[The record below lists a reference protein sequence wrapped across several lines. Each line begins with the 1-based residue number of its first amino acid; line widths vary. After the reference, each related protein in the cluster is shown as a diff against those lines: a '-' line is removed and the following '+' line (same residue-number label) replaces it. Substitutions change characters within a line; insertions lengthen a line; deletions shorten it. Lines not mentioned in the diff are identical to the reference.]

1 MVQILR
7 HELKKQGNETVLF
20 LYLDQSNTEFARELG
35 SLDDN
40 TKGDLDKSVN
50 SYIRSKLP
58 NLKQA
63 TVKIMVGGLLVT
75 SFAFSP
81 AVGGLF
87 GGDDNRA
94 HAAEVD
100 VEYKGFADVKPD
112 RESAPAIEALVKAGV
127 IKGYPDGF
135 HPREEISRQ
144 HAAVMFVRAL
154 KLPTDNVVD
163 PGFKDVPKTHPY
175 YNEIAAAT
183 AAGYFNKA
191 DNFNP
196 NGNFTRGQSAS
207 VIVRAYDL
215 EGDKTSP
222 FTDLAG
228 SGHEDAIGIMY
239 NLGLA
244 KGVGNNYSP
253 NNNVTREQFAMLLHR
268 TIEAQDTVV
277 TPPVVAPTVNSL
289 SGTNLKEVVVT
300 FNSAVTGV
308 TADNFLV
315 KGNTVD
321 AVAVSEDGKS
331 VTLTLKNAI
340 SQQSDVEVTVKSN
353 VKFESGASLPENVV
367 QTIGVTDV
375 TIPVMESIALT
386 GPNTF
391 TIKFSEPVKETSA
404 GSGSVLIN
412 NGIFGV
418 ADKALSNDGRTL
430 TVTTS
435 SNTLAEGNY
444 EVKVNGYSDYANF
457 AAVGKTF
464 NLDYK
469 KDVTAPTPKL
479 VSASQNEVVVEFD
492 KAVTQ
497 EGGAKLTPDFF
508 YHTYSSWKP
517 VSVETDDNKK
527 FTLKFSDTNPATQDF
542 ILPEGNVSVSVLK
555 AVNEKAVVDMWGNKL
570 ADDVKLTASI
580 TADRT
585 APTVSNVVATNEN
598 TLELTFSEKVNVAAG
613 NLTISDSAGK
623 KITQT
628 ITDLKFN
635 EDTLKA
641 TVTLSGK
648 LAGGSYTVEVKDV
661 TDKSLTANKITTV
674 TQAFTVTDK
683 TPINLTEASA
693 TLVDNTTAKEQYI
706 YVSFP
711 EAVATTGPNS
721 ALNKDNYLVAGSQLA
736 AGDKVELFGN
746 DGKRVKLTVKY
757 RGAEPAAV
765 VKTGDD
771 LTIGRIADLAGNVPT
786 ALSSAVDIKND
797 TAPTTFTA
805 KAVGLNKLELVF
817 PGELKTVTADGILV
831 DGTDVDTEEAGK
843 SYTSVASVDN
853 VVIKDGNTH
862 VTVTVKASD
871 KLASKSADELKGV
884 SVKVENNKL
893 ETITGQKLVDVK
905 SVTGVADGMAPELV
919 GTNPVTVAH
928 TADGATIT
936 LSFDE
941 ALATLPPLA
950 AADLVL
956 TDATGKTYVAGKDY
970 TVNLKAGDATKLEIN
985 LTGDTAGLVGT
996 KFTVSTASTVHYIKD
1011 AGDNSIATFAGKT
1024 TDALPAVTTAP

>member
-40 TKGDLDKSVN
+40 SKGDLNKSVN

-94 HAAEVD
+94 HAAE

-154 KLPTDNVVD
+154 KLPTDNVTD
-163 PGFKDVPKTHPY
+163 PGFKDVPTTHPY
-175 YNEIAAAT
+175 YKEIAAAT

-191 DNFNP
+191 DTFNP

-215 EGDKTSP
+215 EGDKNSP

-244 KGVGNNYSP
+244 KGVGNAYKP
-253 NNNVTREQFAMLLHR
+253 NDNVTREQFAMLLHR
-268 TIEAQDTVV
+268 TIEAEATVV
-277 TPPVVAPTVNSL
+277 VPPIVAPTVDSV
-289 SGTNLKEVVVT
+289 SGNNLKEVVVT
-300 FNSAVTGV
+300 FNNAVSKTV
-308 TADNFLV
+308 SADNFSV
-315 KGNTVD
+315 KNNTVD
-321 AVAVSEDGKS
+321 AVAVSEDGKT

-340 SQQSDVEVTVKSN
+340 SQQSDVEVTVKN
-353 VKFESGASLPENVV
+353 TVKFDNGASLPENVV
-367 QTIGVTDV
+367 KTIGVTDV

-391 TIKFSEPVKETSA
+391 TIKFSEPVKETSI

-412 NGIFGV
+412 NGVYGV
-418 ADKALSNDGRTL
+418 SDKDLSKDGRTL

-444 EVKVNGYSDYANF
+444 EVKVNGYSDFANF

-479 VSASQNEVVVEFD
+479 VSASQSEVVVEFD

-497 EGGAKLTPDFF
+497 EGGAKLTKDFF
-508 YHTYSSWKP
+508 YHTYSAWKP

-527 FTLKFSDTNPATQDF
+527 FTLRFADTDPATQDF
-542 ILPEGNVSVSVLK
+542 MLPEGNVTVAVLK
-555 AVNEKAVVDMWGNKL
+555 AANDKSVVDMWGNKL
-570 ADDVKLTASI
+570 ADDLRLTATV
-580 TADRT
+580 TADNT
-585 APTVSNVVATNEN
+585 APTVSNVVATAED
-598 TLELTFSEKVNVAAG
+598 TLEVTFSEKVNVAAG
-613 NLTISDSAGK
+613 NLTILDSAGK
-623 KITQT
+623 KVTQT
-628 ITDLKFN
+628 ISNIAFD

-641 TVTLSGK
+641 RVTLSGK
-648 LAGGSYTVEVKDV
+648 LAGGNYTVEVKDV
-661 TDKSLTANKITTV
+661 TDKSLNANKLTTV
-674 TQAFTVTDK
+674 TSSFTVTDK
-683 TPINLTEASA
+683 TPIDLSAASA

-721 ALNKDNYLVAGSQLA
+721 ALNKDNYLLAGKQLTA
-736 AGDKVELFGN
+736 SDNVELFGN
-746 DGKRVKLTVKY
+746 DGKRVKITVKY
-757 RGAEPAAV
+757 RGTEPAPV
-765 VKTGDD
+765 VNTDQD
-771 LTIGRIADLAGNVPT
+771 LTVGRIADVAGNVPT
-786 ALSSAVDIKND
+786 ALSSAVAIDED
-797 TAPTTFTA
+797 VAPKSFTA

-817 PGELKTVTADGILV
+817 DAELRTVTADGILV
-831 DGTDVDTEEAGK
+831 DGADADDT
-843 SYTSVASVDN
+843 YTTVASVDN
-853 VVIKDGNTH
+853 VEVKDGKTY

-871 KLASKSADELKGV
+871 KLADKSATELAGL
-884 SVKVENNKL
+884 SVQVADNKL
-893 ETITGQKLVDVK
+893 ETITGKKLVDV
-905 SVTGVADGMAPELV
+905 A
-919 GTNPVTVAH
+919 PVTDVTDAIPAELKG
-928 TADGATIT
+928 TAPIT
-936 LSFDE
+936 LANAANGAVITLNFDE
-941 ALATLPPLA
+941 ELAALHQLA

-956 TDATGKTYVAGKDY
+956 TDANGKTYVAGKDY
-970 TVNLKAGDATKLEIN
+970 TVNLNTADASKLEIK
-985 LTGDTAGLVGT
+985 LLGDTTGLVGT
-996 KFTVSTASTVHYIKD
+996 KFTVSTNSTIHYIKD
-1011 AGDNSIATFAGKT
+1011 VGGNSIATFAGKT
-1024 TDALPAVTTAP
+1024 TDALPAPTAP

>member
-40 TKGDLDKSVN
+40 TKGDLNKSVN
-50 SYIRSKLP
+50 SYIRNKLP

-94 HAAEVD
+94 QAAE
-100 VEYKGFADVKPD
+100 VEYKGFPDVKPD

-154 KLPTDNVVD
+154 KLPTDNVTD
-163 PGFKDVPKTHPY
+163 PGFKDVPTTHPY
-175 YNEIAAAT
+175 YKEIAAAT
-183 AAGYFNKA
+183 AEGYFNKA
-191 DNFNP
+191 ENFNP

-244 KGVGNNYSP
+244 KGVGNSFKP
-253 NNNVTREQFAMLLHR
+253 NDNVTREQFAMLLHR
-268 TIEAQDTVV
+268 TIEAEATVV
-277 TPPVVAPTVNSL
+277 VPPVVAPTVDSV
-289 SGTNLKEVVVT
+289 SGNNLKEVVVT
-300 FNSAVTGV
+300 FNNAVSKTV
-308 TADNFLV
+308 SADNFSV
-315 KGNTVD
+315 KNNTVD
-321 AVAVSEDGKS
+321 AVAVSEDGKT

-340 SQQSDVEVTVKSN
+340 SQQSDVEVTVKN
-353 VKFESGASLPENVV
+353 TVKFDNGASLPENVV
-367 QTIGVTDV
+367 KTVSITDTTLPVT
-375 TIPVMESIALT
+375 ESIALT

-391 TIKFSEPVKETSA
+391 TIKFSEPVKETSI

-412 NGIFGV
+412 NGIYGV
-418 ADKALSNDGRTL
+418 SSKDLSPDGRTL

-435 SNTLAEGNY
+435 SNTLTEGTY

-457 AAVGKTF
+457 AAMAKTF

-469 KDVTAPTPKL
+469 KDVTPPTPKL
-479 VSASQNEVVVEFD
+479 VSASQSEVVVEFD

-497 EGGAKLTPDFF
+497 EGGAPLTKEFF
-508 YHTYSSWKP
+508 YHTYSTWKP
-517 VSVETDDNKK
+517 VAVETKDNKT
-527 FTLKFSDTNPATQDF
+527 FTLRFSDTDPATQDF

-555 AVNEKAVVDMWGNKL
+555 AVNDKAVVDMWGNKL
-570 ADDVKLTASI
+570 ADDVKLAATI
-580 TADRT
+580 TADNT
-585 APTVSNVVATNEN
+585 APTVSNVVATSEN
-598 TLELTFSEKVNVAAG
+598 TLEVTFSEKVNVAAG
-613 NLTISDSAGK
+613 NLTILDSAGK
-623 KITQT
+623 KVTQT
-628 ITDLKFN
+628 ITGLAFD

-641 TVTLSGK
+641 KVTLSGK
-648 LAGGSYTVEVKDV
+648 LDGGNYTVEVKDV
-661 TDKSLTANKITTV
+661 TDKSLSANKMTTATV
-674 TQAFTVTDK
+674 PFTVTDK
-683 TPINLTEASA
+683 TPIDLTAASA
-693 TLVDNTTAKEQYI
+693 KLVDNSTAKEQYI

-711 EAVATTGPNS
+711 EAVSTTGANS
-721 ALNKDNYLVAGSQLA
+721 ALNKDNYLVAGGQLA

-746 DGKRVKLTVKY
+746 DNKRVKITVKY
-757 RGAEPAAV
+757 RGAEPAPV
-765 VKTGDD
+765 VTTGQD
-771 LTIGRIADLAGNVPT
+771 LTVGRIADVAGNVPT
-786 ALSSAVDIKND
+786 ALSTAVNITED
-797 TAPTTFTA
+797 TAPTSFTA

-817 PGELKTVTADGILV
+817 DAELRTVTADGILV
-831 DGTDVDTEEAGK
+831 DGADADDTH
-843 SYTSVASVDN
+843 TTVASVDN
-853 VVIKDGNTH
+853 VEVKDGKTY

-871 KLASKSADELKGV
+871 KLADKSAAELDAL
-884 SVKVENNKL
+884 SVRVADNKL
-893 ETITGQKLVDVK
+893 ETITGKKLVN
-905 SVTGVADGMAPELV
+905 VA
-919 GTNPVTVAH
+919 PVTDVTDAIPAELEGTAPITLAN
-928 TADGATIT
+928 TADGAVIT
-936 LSFDE
+936 LNFDE
-941 ALATLPPLA
+941 ELAALHQLA

-956 TDATGKTYVAGKDY
+956 TDANGKTYVAGKDY
-970 TVNLKAGDATKLEIN
+970 TVNLNTADASKLEIK
-985 LTGDTAGLVGT
+985 LLGDTAGLVGT
-996 KFTVSTASTVHYIKD
+996 KFTVSTTSTVHYIKD
-1011 AGDNSIATFAGKT
+1011 VGGNSIATFAGKT
-1024 TDALPAVTTAP
+1024 TDALPAPTTP

>member
-35 SLDDN
+35 SLDDD
-40 TKGDLDKSVN
+40 TKGDINKSVN

-63 TVKIMVGGLLVT
+63 TVKVMVGGLLVT

-94 HAAEVD
+94 SAAEVD
-100 VEYKGFADVKPD
+100 VEYKGFPDVSSD

-154 KLPTDNVVD
+154 KLPTDNVTD
-163 PGFKDVPKTHPY
+163 PGFKDVPTTHPY
-175 YNEIAAAT
+175 YKEIAAAT
-183 AAGYFNKA
+183 AAGFFNKGET
-191 DNFNP
+191 FNP
-196 NGNFTRGQSAS
+196 TNNFTRGQSAS

-215 EGDKTSP
+215 KGDTKTP

-228 SGHEDAIGIMY
+228 SGHEEAIGIMY

-244 KGVGNNYSP
+244 KGTGDTFKP
-253 NNNVTREQFAMLLHR
+253 GNNVTREQFAMLLHR
-268 TIEAQDTVV
+268 TIEAEDTVV
-277 TPPVVAPTVNSL
+277 APPVVAPTVVNV
-289 SGTNLKEVVVT
+289 SGNNLKEVAVT
-300 FNSAVTGV
+300 FNNAVSKASI
-308 TADNFLV
+308 TADNFSV
-315 KGNTVD
+315 KNNTVT
-321 AVAVSEDGKS
+321 AVAVSEDGKT
-331 VTLTLKNAI
+331 VTLTLGTAL
-340 SQQSDVEVTVKSN
+340 SQQADVDVTVKN
-353 VKFESGASLPENVV
+353 TVKFDNGTSLPENVV
-367 QTIGVTDV
+367 KTIGVTDV

-391 TIKFSEPVKETSA
+391 TIKFSEPVKETSV

-412 NGIFGV
+412 NGVYGV
-418 ADKALSNDGRTL
+418 ASKTLSDDGRTL

-435 SNTLAEGNY
+435 SNTLTEGNY

-457 AAVGKTF
+457 TAMAKTF

-469 KDVTAPTPKL
+469 KDVTPPTPKL

-497 EGGAKLTPDFF
+497 EGGASLTKEFF
-508 YHTYSSWKP
+508 YHTYASWKP
-517 VSVETDDNKK
+517 VAVETKDNKT
-527 FTLKFSDTNPATQDF
+527 FTLRFSDTDPATQDF

-555 AVNEKAVVDMWGNKL
+555 AVNDKAVVDMWGNKL
-570 ADDVKLTASI
+570 ADDMKLTATV

-585 APTVSNVVATNEN
+585 APTVSNVVATAEN
-598 TLELTFSEKVNVAAG
+598 KLEVTFSEKVNVAAG
-613 NLTISDSAGK
+613 NLTILDSAGK
-623 KITQT
+623 KVTQT
-628 ITDLKFN
+628 ITGVDFN

-648 LAGGSYTVEVKDV
+648 LAGGNYTVEVKDV
-661 TDKSLTANKITTV
+661 TDKSLNANKLTTV
-674 TQAFTVTDK
+674 TSPFTVTDK
-683 TPINLTEASA
+683 TPIDLSAASA
-693 TLVDNTTAKEQYI
+693 KLVDNTTAKEQYI
-706 YVSFP
+706 YVSYP

-721 ALNKDNYLVAGSQLA
+721 ALNKDNYLVDGKQLTA
-736 AGDKVELFGN
+736 SDNVELFGN
-746 DGKRVKLTVKY
+746 DGKRVKITVKY
-757 RGAEPAAV
+757 RGTEPAPV
-765 VKTGDD
+765 VATGND

-786 ALSSAVDIKND
+786 ALSSAVDITED
-797 TAPTTFTA
+797 TAPTSFAA

-817 PGELKTVTADGILV
+817 DAELRTVTADGILV
-831 DGTDVDTEEAGK
+831 DGADADDTH
-843 SYTSVASVDN
+843 TTVASVDN
-853 VVIKDGNTH
+853 VEVKDGKTY

-871 KLASKSADELKGV
+871 KLADKSAAELDAL
-884 SVKVENNKL
+884 SVRVADNKL
-893 ETITGQKLVDVK
+893 ETITGKKLVNVAPVTDV
-905 SVTGVADGMAPELV
+905 TDAIPAELE
-919 GTNPVTVAH
+919 GTNPVTVAN
-928 TADGATIT
+928 TADGAIIT
-936 LSFDE
+936 LNFDE
-941 ALATLPPLA
+941 DLAALHQLA

-956 TDATGKTYVAGKDY
+956 TDANGKTYVAGKDY
-970 TVNLKAGDATKLEIN
+970 TVNLNTTDASKLEVK
-985 LTGDTAGLVGT
+985 LLGDTAGLVGT
-996 KFTVSTASTVHYIKD
+996 KFTVSTTSTVHYLKD
-1011 AGDNSIATFAGKT
+1011 VGGNSIATFAGKT
-1024 TDALPAVTTAP
+1024 TDALPAPTTP